1 MAHKADKLF
10 SHESFTYTIA
20 PQLSWTHFT
29 SIVGTLFV
37 PNFWELLERF
47 KEKHLNRLFNGAS
60 NAAPTPQ
67 PAYPAKTATPDN
79 DTANQKEESEQKTDK
94 TV

>member
-1 MAHKADKLF
+1 MLSRA
-10 SHESFTYTIA
+10 IA
-20 PQLSWTHFT
+20 LNMTHFT

-79 DTANQKEESEQKTDK
+79 DTANQKEQSEQKTDK